1 MSSVPVPV
9 SVYTLHAITK
19 RPTTEDGIALV
30 KKAISTKMS
39 RNSFSDEEV
48 VLLMRAFRFDPDT
61 VSMMVRDEIF
71 LVVPKGQKSG
81 AVLELDIKNPS
92 SSWASIP
99 WG

>member
-1 MSSVPVPV
+1 MSSVSAPV
-9 SVYTLHAITK
+9 SIYTLCGMAK

-39 RNSFSDEEV
+39 QNSFSDEEV
-48 VLLMRAFRFDPDT
+48 ADLKRAFGFDPAT
-61 VSMMVRDEIF
+61 VSMGLRGEIF

-81 AVLELDIKNPS
+81 AVLELDSNNPS